1 MRRIVWL
8 AVAAM
13 ALAGAGAAVAHS
25 ISGKNVKSVSA
36 SFTAT
41 TVSNSATTTCT
52 NADGTVV
59 LTKADYSGTA
69 TSSEPSLNGPIV
81 LRVLSLIN
89 TTKNLGVLAGRL
101 RIDTASAD
109 DTAASFQAVYS
120 GGQANGL
127 ASGPAP
133 ASPGRLLGNLSASF
147 SAAGGFTNG
156 KIGGTAAGGAAVVLG
171 PGGCVPGQA
180 QGQVRQRAEAK
191 GTVTAVSQT
200 SITVAGVTC
209 AVPAALAEK
218 VSKLKVGDRAEIRC
232 EQFNNQLT
240 LVKVEKQD
248 ENQNEKKDEKK
259 KK

>member
-13 ALAGAGAAVAHS
+13 ALAGAGVAVAHS
-25 ISGKNVKSVSA
+25 IGGKNIKPVSA
-36 SFTAT
+36 TFTAT
-41 TVSNSATTTCT
+41 TVSNSATATCT
-52 NADGTVV
+52 NSDGTVV
-59 LTKADYSGTA
+59 LTKADYSGTS
-69 TSSEPSLNGPIV
+69 TSSDPGLNGPIT
-81 LRVLSLIN
+81 LRILSLIN
-89 TTKNLGVLAGRL
+89 TTKNLGVLAGKL

-109 DTAASFQAVYS
+109 DTVAAFQAVYS
-120 GGQANGL
+120 GGQVNGL
-127 ASGPAP
+127 GSGPAP

-156 KIGGTAAGGAAVVLG
+156 KVGGTAAGGAAVMIA
-171 PGGCVPGQA
+171 PGGCQPGQA

-200 SITVAGVTC
+200 SITVAGLTC
-209 AVPAALAEK
+209 AVPPALAEK

-240 LVKVEKQD
+240 LVKVEKKEGD
-248 ENQNEKKDEKK
+248 
-259 KK
+259 